1 MKAGVLRSDFL
12 LNHLDWLRGCAN
24 LCLEE
29 IRPVEVLLLQMWRKK
44 LLFYSLCWT
53 PRKGLYGSSRR
64 LKPISLAKD
73 LHQVLKP
80 KKIGTSEVTDI
91 AKLRVK
97 HHPFRHC
104 LWRFFT
110 SNDDLQCALY
120 ILYKTLYSGRFQR
133 KFCES
138 RLKVGTIPYRTD
150 ITCVQERNVP
160 DHGSATGTGV
170 HSKAVWDW
178 ECIMHCD
185 YIYKNLQESSLVW
198 ENNPEWHFS
207 IRSILSVPALGAFL
221 VVCLSIC
228 LSVTSSVVHHEGTG
242 GGMKV

>member
-120 ILYKTLYSGRFQR
+120 IQSNIDYPTTSGQWPMDRCSD
-133 KFCES
+133 K
-138 RLKVGTIPYRTD
+138 G
-150 ITCVQERNVP
+150 NVP
-160 DHGSATGTGV
+160 DKEKVNVCTLYVLHIEGCRKLRLVMSLSYLYTHPYSPYKQYKHYKYDV
-170 HSKAVWDW
+170 LVMF
-178 ECIMHCD
+178 CICTCTRTMASTL
-185 YIYKNLQESSLVW
+185 I
-198 ENNPEWHFS
+198 
-207 IRSILSVPALGAFL
+207 
-221 VVCLSIC
+221 
-228 LSVTSSVVHHEGTG
+228 
-242 GGMKV
+242 